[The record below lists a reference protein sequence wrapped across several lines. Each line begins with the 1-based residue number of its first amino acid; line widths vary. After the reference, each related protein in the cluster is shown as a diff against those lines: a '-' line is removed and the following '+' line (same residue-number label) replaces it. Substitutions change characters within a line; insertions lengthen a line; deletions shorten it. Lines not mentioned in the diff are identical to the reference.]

1 MQTRTHNSSSKLKA
15 LPSLLFTIFFL
26 LFTLNSQAK
35 VYDPK
40 DYIVPVSPEEVHP
53 KLSFIIAK
61 RLQYQHYLDI
71 NLDDSLSN
79 QVYNSYIKTL
89 DFNRS
94 LFSQD
99 DINEFEPYRHYLD
112 NAFRRGQLEPA
123 YQIFNRYQQ
132 RTAERLTFIVN
143 LLENNFDSLQFDLNE
158 QLETDREK
166 APWKKTPEELQK
178 LWRKQ
183 LKNSVL
189 SMMLT
194 GKEKPEI
201 KKTLLKRYTNQL
213 NRLKQTKSEDAF
225 RIFMNALAESF
236 DPHTQYFSPRISE
249 NFDIQMSL
257 SLEGI
262 GAMLQEEDG
271 YTKVKRLISAGP
283 ADKAGQLKAGDRIV
297 GVGQGAG
304 GDIVDVIGWRLDD
317 VVQLIRGK
325 KGTTVRLE
333 IVPNSAENE
342 HQTKVISIV
351 RNTVKLEEQSA
362 QKEVLKVKSNGK
374 EYKIGVIDLPTFYI
388 DFKGAQSNQSDYRS
402 TTRDVKRLILE
413 LKKEGIDGLVI
424 DLRENGGGSLQ
435 EVNTLLGLFIKS
447 GPTVQIKDSSSQIAS
462 LADESNRVV
471 YEGPLTVL
479 VNRLSAS
486 ASEIFA
492 GAIQDY
498 NRGIVLGGQT
508 FGKGTVQALQ
518 PLNHGQLKLTHAKFY
533 RISGDSTQNRGVI
546 PDIDFPAIYDKEEI
560 GESSLPEALKWD
572 KIQRAKYKQFM
583 PVKPYIETLTKK
595 HESRIAK
602 DPDFVF
608 LKESLARVNELKGK
622 TLVSLNLEKRQ
633 QEYKESKQ
641 LQLAIENRRRTSKN
655 KKTYA
660 SVDEMEKA
668 HKEKE
673 EADSAKS
680 DHEKTSDERKAFLT
694 ESAYILADY
703 IQLQQDDK
711 GNIAAHQK

>member
-1 MQTRTHNSSSKLKA
+1 MKKLISISRFSLSSSI
-15 LPSLLFTIFFL
+15 LLAFL
-26 LFTLNSQAK
+26 IAILSFNSHAK
-35 VYDPK
+35 IYEAK
-40 DYIVPVSPEEVHP
+40 DYIKPVSPEEIHP

-79 QVYNSYIKTL
+79 QVYNSYLKTL

-94 LFSQD
+94 LFSQE
-99 DINEFEPYRHYLD
+99 DIKEFEAYRHYLD

-123 YQIFNRYQQ
+123 YQMFNRYQQ
-132 RTAERLTFIVN
+132 RLAERLTYIVN
-143 LLENNFDSLQFDLNE
+143 TLENDLDSLDFTTDE
-158 QLETDREK
+158 VLETDREK
-166 APWKKTPEELQK
+166 AEWEKNSEALKT

-183 LKNSVL
+183 VKNSVL
-189 SMMLT
+189 SMKLT
-194 GKEKPEI
+194 GKDSAEI
-201 KKTLLKRYTNQL
+201 KKVLLKRYTNQL
-213 NRLKQTKSEDAF
+213 NRLNQTKSEDAF

-236 DPHTQYFSPRISE
+236 DPHTQYFSPRVSE

-271 YTKVKRLISAGP
+271 YTKVKRLITAGP

-297 GVGQGAG
+297 GVAQGMK

-333 IVPNSAENE
+333 IVPHSAENE

-362 QKEVLKVKSNGK
+362 HKEIIKINSDGK

-388 DFKGAQSNQSDYRS
+388 DFKGAQSNQADYRS
-402 TTRDVKRLILE
+402 TTRDVKRLIEE
-413 LKKEGIDGLVI
+413 LKKENIDGLVI

-447 GPTVQIKDSSSQIAS
+447 GPTVQIKDSSNQIAS
-462 LADESNRVV
+462 LADESDTVV
-471 YEGPLTVL
+471 YDGPLTVL

-546 PDIDFPAIYDKEEI
+546 PDIDFPSIYDKEEI
-560 GESSLPEALKWD
+560 GESSLPEALAWD
-572 KIQRAKYKQFM
+572 KISRAEYKEYLPIKKYL
-583 PVKPYIETLTKK
+583 PNLVKK

-608 LKESLARVNELKGK
+608 LKESLNRVQELKNK
-622 TLVSLNLEKRQ
+622 TLVSLNLKKREE
-633 QEYKESKQ
+633 EYKQSKQ
-641 LQLAIENRRRTSKN
+641 KQLEIENRRRVAKG
-655 KKTYA
+655 KTPFT

-668 HKEKE
+668 HKDKE
-673 EADSAKS
+673 ESDSAKS
-680 DHEKTSDERKAFLT
+680 DHEKTSDEQKAYLT
-694 ESAYILADY
+694 ESAHILLDF
-703 IQLQQDDK
+703 IQIQQDEK
-711 GNIAAHQK
+711 GNLAAHQKK

>member
-1 MQTRTHNSSSKLKA
+1 MKQQISTSLYRIHL
-15 LPSLLFTIFFL
+15 SLLVAILIGIFS
-26 LFTLNSQAK
+26 LNSQAK
-35 VYDPK
+35 IYQAA
-40 DYIVPVSPEEVHP
+40 DYIKPVNPEEIHP

-79 QVYNSYIKTL
+79 QIFNSYLKTL

-94 LFSQD
+94 IFNQE
-99 DINEFEPYRHYLD
+99 DIDEFEAYRHYLD

-123 YQIFNRYQQ
+123 FQIFNRYQQ
-132 RTAERLTFIVN
+132 RLAERLTFIVN
-143 LLENNFDSLQFDLNE
+143 ILENDLEKLNYDSDE
-158 QLETDREK
+158 ELETDRENI
-166 APWKKTPEELQK
+166 AWE
-178 LWRKQ
+178 
-183 LKNSVL
+183 KNSDALKALWTRQIKNSIL
-189 SMMLT
+189 SMKLT
-194 GKEKPEI
+194 DKDDDEI
-201 KKTLLKRYTNQL
+201 KKVLLKRYTNQL

-236 DPHTQYFSPRISE
+236 DPHTQYFSPRVSE

-271 YTKVKRLISAGP
+271 YTKVKRLITAGP

-297 GVGQGAG
+297 GVAQGVKG
-304 GDIVDVIGWRLDD
+304 EIVDVIGWRLDD

-333 IVPNSAENE
+333 VIPHSADNE
-342 HQTKVISIV
+342 HQTKVLSIV

-362 QKEVLKVKSNGK
+362 QKEVIKVKSNGK

-388 DFKGAQSNQSDYRS
+388 DFKGAQTNQADYRS

-413 LKKEGIDGLVI
+413 LKKEKIDGLVI

-435 EVNTLLGLFIKS
+435 EVNTLLGLFIKT
-447 GPTVQIKDSSSQIAS
+447 GPTVQIKDANSQIAS
-462 LADESNRVV
+462 LADENDEVA
-471 YEGPLTVL
+471 YDGPLTVL

-498 NRGIVLGGQT
+498 HRGIVLGGQT

-518 PLNHGQLKLTHAKFY
+518 PLSHGQLKLTHAKFY

-546 PDIDFPAIYDKEEI
+546 PDIPFPAIYDTEEI
-560 GESSLPEALKWD
+560 GESSLPEALAWD
-572 KIQRAKYKQFM
+572 KIPAAEYQQYLPIKELM
-583 PVKPYIETLTKK
+583 PNLIKM
-595 HESRIAK
+595 HEDRIAK

-608 LKESLARVNELKGK
+608 LKENLSRIDEIKNK
-622 TLVSLNLEKRQ
+622 TKVSLNFKIREMEYQ
-633 QEYKESKQ
+633 QAKQKQ
-641 LQLAIENRRRTSKN
+641 LEIENRRRVAKN
-655 KKTYA
+655 KVPYA
-660 SVDEMEKA
+660 SVEEMEKA
-668 HKEKE
+668 RKDKE
-673 EADSAKS
+673 ESDSAKS
-680 DHEKTSDERKAFLT
+680 EHEKTSDEKEAYLV
-694 ESAYILADY
+694 ESAHVLTDFIH
-703 IQLQQDDK
+703 LQQEHNA
-711 GNIAAHQK
+711 NIAAHQK